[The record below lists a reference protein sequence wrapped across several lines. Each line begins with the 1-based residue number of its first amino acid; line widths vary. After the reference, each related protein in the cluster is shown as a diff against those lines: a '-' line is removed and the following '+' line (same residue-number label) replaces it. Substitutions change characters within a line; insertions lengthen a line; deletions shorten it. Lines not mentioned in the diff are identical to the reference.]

1 MKLIK
6 IFTAFIFPLAFSFGQ
21 VKPETASLKSELE
34 EIARELDALRAKS
47 NKPKEESSVHTRSSK
62 PAPKYASFKK
72 KLLQVNLE
80 LKEITQGLIDL
91 KKKTTSRG
99 SPRPS
104 TPIIQKETEPQIE
117 LDSAQKKTSNQDY
130 KHNQSHLAKSHA
142 STETLRP
149 AADFS
154 NYLIISPNFNFSR
167 ELEYSSGGG
176 VFEMDTETGMGM
188 SLELGKSLG
197 IFDLGILLGFDQV
210 RLKNLAV
217 SGTPYNGKGKVSS
230 YKIALQPAIK
240 LDFNDHLYLRFG
252 TGLGI
257 SSRHDHFKINDGS
270 TMVDIYEDNLCL
282 LLNLHSSLGLQIT
295 EASSLFLGYRFSYL
309 GESGNFE
316 DFAIHAVEFG
326 GRFEF

>member
-6 IFTAFIFPLAFSFGQ
+6 TFTAFIFSFAFCFGQ
-21 VKPETASLKSELE
+21 VNPETASLKSELE

-47 NKPKEESSVHTRSSK
+47 EKPKEESSVYTTPAK
-62 PAPKYASFKK
+62 PAPKYTSFKK
-72 KLLQVNLE
+72 KLLQVNLD
-80 LKEITQGLIDL
+80 LKDITQGLIDL
-91 KKKTTSRG
+91 KKKTASRD
-99 SPRPS
+99 SSRPS
-104 TPIIQKETEPQIE
+104 TPTIQKEKDPHIDF
-117 LDSAQKKTSNQDY
+117 DSTQKKTSNQD
-130 KHNQSHLAKSHA
+130 NQNNPSQPAKSDA
-142 STETLRP
+142 STETFRT
-149 AADFS
+149 ATDFS

-188 SLELGKSLG
+188 SLELGKSVG

-217 SGTPYNGKGKVSS
+217 AGTPYNGKGKVSS

-240 LDFNDHLYLRFG
+240 LGFNDHLYLRFG

-270 TMVDIYEDNLCL
+270 TMIDIYEDNLCL

-316 DFAIHAVEFG
+316 DFGIHAVEIG
-326 GRFEF
+326 GRFDF

>member
-6 IFTAFIFPLAFSFGQ
+6 TFTAFIFSFAFCFGQ
-21 VKPETASLKSELE
+21 VNPETASLKSELE

-47 NKPKEESSVHTRSSK
+47 EKPKEESSVYTTPAK
-62 PAPKYASFKK
+62 PAPKYASFKE
-72 KLLQVNLE
+72 KLLQVNLD
-80 LKEITQGLIDL
+80 LKDITQGLIDL
-91 KKKTTSRG
+91 KKKTASRD
-99 SPRPS
+99 SSRPS
-104 TPIIQKETEPQIE
+104 TPTIQKEKDPHIDF
-117 LDSAQKKTSNQDY
+117 DSTQKKTLNQD
-130 KHNQSHLAKSHA
+130 NQNNPSQPAKSDA
-142 STETLRP
+142 STETFRT
-149 AADFS
+149 ATDFS

-167 ELEYSSGGG
+167 KLEYSRRGA

-188 SLELGKSLG
+188 SLELGKSVG

-210 RLKNLAV
+210 RLKNLVVA
-217 SGTPYNGKGKVSS
+217 GTPYNGKGKVSS

-240 LDFNDHLYLRFG
+240 LGFNDHLYLRFG

-270 TMVDIYEDNLCL
+270 IMDEFYEDNLCL

-316 DFAIHAVEFG
+316 DFGIHAVEIG
-326 GRFEF
+326 GRFDF